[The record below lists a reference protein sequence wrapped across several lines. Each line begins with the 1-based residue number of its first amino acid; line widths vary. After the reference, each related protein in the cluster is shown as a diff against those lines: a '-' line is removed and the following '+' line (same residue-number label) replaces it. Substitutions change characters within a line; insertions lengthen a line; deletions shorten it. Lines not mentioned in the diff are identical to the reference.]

1 MHTYIQYI
9 YTHTYKPDAAVI
21 VRVGSHG
28 GGDTAAASDENGA
41 QIATLPQGM

>member
-1 MHTYIQYI
+1 MHTYIQ
-9 YTHTYKPDAAVI
+9 TVHTYKPDTTII
-21 VRVGSHG
+21 VRVGSHS